1 MLRKWFSRQKA
12 PEAGSAKAAANG
24 WSDLIQRLRGLGMW
38 DDADPAELESEF
50 DSMITRQNFWL
61 VDSPRFIMAD
71 SEEFAEGGI
80 GEWLDEFRDEL
91 ARYGFTFQS
100 HEDHCDEQ
108 GYDFVLD
115 GTRHTVYTEQ
125 QLQQHGNATNIWE
138 IATRF
143 VQQMINTQFRSKGIE
158 TRAYL
163 FYGGNDGQL
172 AMLTPQMANAMIDS
186 GLIEK
191 KEQPFRLDSE
201 S

>member
-1 MLRKWFSRQKA
+1 MIRKWFTKGG
-12 PEAGSAKAAANG
+12 GSSG
-24 WSDLIQRLRGLGMW
+24 PDPRWSELIHTLRDLGMW
-38 DDADPAELESEF
+38 DDADPAELEAEF
-50 DSMITRQNFWL
+50 DSMITKQNFWL

-91 ARYGFTFQS
+91 AQYGFTFQS

-115 GTRHTVYTEQ
+115 ETRYTVYTEQ
-125 QLQQHGNATNIWE
+125 QLQQHGKATNIWE

-143 VQQMINTQFRSKGIE
+143 VQQMINTQLRSKGIE
-158 TRAYL
+158 TRAYR

-191 KEQPFRLDSE
+191 SEQPFRLDSE
-201 S
+201 P